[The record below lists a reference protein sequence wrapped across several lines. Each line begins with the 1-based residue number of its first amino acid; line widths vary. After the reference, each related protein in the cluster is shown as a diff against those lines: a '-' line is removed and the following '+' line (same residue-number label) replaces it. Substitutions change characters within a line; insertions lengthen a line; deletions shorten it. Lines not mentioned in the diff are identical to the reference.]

1 MGYIDDINALQE
13 VSFDNIRRIAYNDIL
28 DLSDE
33 EKTEIYDSL
42 NHGVNLLN
50 TDIQMKCYLYSFG
63 RMHQAKIYK
72 ALSCINPSVFVS
84 DDYDI
89 VDWGCGQGLATVCFF
104 DFLKKLHLQNR
115 VRKVTLIEPSDAAR
129 KRAKIHVG
137 AYLKD
142 TSKVIAIGKL
152 LDDVTE
158 ADIKGDSAVT
168 YHFFSNILD
177 INSIDLKKLA
187 EKVGKNVLG
196 QHYFFCIG
204 PLNNGNRRIDRFYEY
219 FNAPETFMNESQS
232 EYRYSNNAKTCSY
245 NIKVF
250 KLENNQVN
258 LVAVDYY
265 PDTQYFAAY
274 QLDTVRNLL
283 QSADENIRTKAE
295 GLYKQ
300 LSGFEVAAPFDIGAG
315 IYDDVDPILAVL
327 NNMVTRGL
335 PTRTSPL
342 IEEAFDQFGN
352 RKKEDTL
359 CGVNYDTNNLNADDI
374 LLALHAIDSRAR
386 YDEST
391 YSKSVL
397 ESDFEKS
404 FILNAAPTGL
414 QQVLQPQRSLMSITG
429 QSVHHAQRV
438 DFACEYPYPV
448 TGDDGKNRFGCVIE
462 LDGEKYHHSDKN
474 RIKDESRIEALN
486 KKGWDCIRITN
497 IHQFNIIL
505 PQLGNSYFSSI
516 LKAAGRKYDA
526 A

>member
-1 MGYIDDINALQE
+1 MGYIDDITALQE

-28 DLSDE
+28 KLSDK
-33 EKTEIYDSL
+33 EKNEIYDSL
-42 NHGVNLLN
+42 NHGVDLLN
-50 TDIQMKCYLYSFG
+50 TDIQMKYYLHSYG

-72 ALSCINPSVFVS
+72 ALSCIKQSVFAS
-84 DDYDI
+84 DDFDI

-104 DFLKKLHLQNR
+104 DFLKKLHIQNR
-115 VRKVTLIEPSDAAR
+115 VQKVTLIEPSDAAR
-129 KRAKIHVG
+129 ERAEIHVG

-142 TSKVIAIGKL
+142 TSKVVAIGKF

-158 ADIKGDSAVT
+158 ADIKGCSAVT

-177 INSIDLKKLA
+177 IKSIDLKGLA

-204 PLNNGNRRIDRFYEY
+204 PMNNGNRRIDRFYEY
-219 FNAPETFMNESQS
+219 FNAPETFMDESQS
-232 EYRYSNNAKTCSY
+232 EYRYSNNAKPCSY

-265 PDTQYFAAY
+265 PDTQFFAAY

-283 QSADENIRTKAE
+283 QSDDENIKIKAE

-327 NNMVTRGL
+327 NNMVARGL

-342 IEEAFDQFGN
+342 IEEAFVQLGN
-352 RKKEDTL
+352 HKKKDAL
-359 CGVNYDTNNLNADDI
+359 GGVYYDTVNLNADDI

-391 YSKSVL
+391 YNKNVL

-414 QQVLQPQRSLMSITG
+414 QQVLQSQRSLM
-429 QSVHHAQRV
+429 
-438 DFACEYPYPV
+438 
-448 TGDDGKNRFGCVIE
+448 
-462 LDGEKYHHSDKN
+462 
-474 RIKDESRIEALN
+474 
-486 KKGWDCIRITN
+486 
-497 IHQFNIIL
+497 
-505 PQLGNSYFSSI
+505 
-516 LKAAGRKYDA
+516 
-526 A
+526 